1 MDHQDVEPQRTIDAA
16 DPPDSR
22 LLEVSDPLGQGPLS
36 APDPTRRGERRPDSG
51 GASTPI
57 AAVTR
62 EFLASVDT
70 FPDAGADLESKHPRG
85 YPGSGQG
92 QRGVH
97 DNQTATPSPPSTSR
111 LMRPFVRSSGRTH
124 ARSA

>member
-51 GASTPI
+51 GGLHAY
-57 AAVTR
+57 
-62 EFLASVDT
+62 
-70 FPDAGADLESKHPRG
+70 RG
-85 YPGSGQG
+85 GHEGIPCF
-92 QRGVH
+92 R
-97 DNQTATPSPPSTSR
+97 
-111 LMRPFVRSSGRTH
+111 
-124 ARSA
+124 